1 MFASCS
7 RKEMFALNQNSE
19 DTNQQE
25 HRRDEKRRKSDG
37 SIPDY
42 LSTNIKHSNMTKQ
55 ELISKI
61 SQQKEKISNLQNK
74 ISKTQRQFQKEVA
87 SKGVTLDIFQSEE
100 MKDTMSA
107 CTAEMEK
114 AYSNANAY
122 QRLFWMEQMKSMYEC

>member
-7 RKEMFALNQNSE
+7 RKEMFAMYQNSE

-61 SQQKEKISNLQNK
+61 SQQKEKINNLQN
-74 ISKTQRQFQKEVA
+74 STSV
-87 SKGVTLDIFQSEE
+87 SERSCQQGSH
-100 MKDTMSA
+100 TR
-107 CTAEMEK
+107 
-114 AYSNANAY
+114 Y
-122 QRLFWMEQMKSMYEC
+122 LPV